1 MGRDWAQQGQRV
13 GISAAGAG
21 RNKAAEMGT
30 LQLQGASRGR
40 LRTAVQNLLRT
51 RGSWEALAWNKA
63 EVNRC
68 SQARGPGEHG
78 YTEMR
83 E

>member
-1 MGRDWAQQGQRV
+1 MGRDWARAEGGHFSR
-13 GISAAGAG
+13 GARLEQSG
-21 RNKAAEMGT
+21 RGGT
-30 LQLQGASRGR
+30 LQLQGASRGQ
-40 LRTAVQNLLRT
+40 LRTTIQENLLRT

-63 EVNRC
+63 EVTRC
-68 SQARGPGEHG
+68 GQARGPGEHG